1 MVSQKS
7 NLKSFAPPR
16 IALIHALAESVAPI
30 NQAFLD
36 LWPQAKLTNL
46 LDDSLSADLAASDRG
61 LDQPMHDRFMALS
74 NYALS
79 TGADG
84 ILFTCSAFGACI
96 EAVQTRWPNIPILKP
111 NQAMI
116 TEIEAAGFERI
127 GLLASFGPTLAS
139 MPGEFSPKLS
149 IQPQLCV
156 GALQALKGADAKR
169 HDAIIVNHAL
179 DLKAA
184 GVQALAIAQYSM
196 ARAAGLVREATGLP
210 VFTTPESAVR
220 EIRTQLRA

>member
-7 NLKSFAPPR
+7 ILKSCAPPR

-30 NQAFLD
+30 NEAFSL
-36 LWPQAKLTNL
+36 LWPQAKLMNL
-46 LDDSLSADLAASDRG
+46 LDDSLSADLAASG
-61 LDQPMHDRFMALS
+61 GGPDQPMHDRFMVLS

-79 TGADG
+79 IGADG
-84 ILFTCSAFGACI
+84 ILFTCSAFGPCI
-96 EAVQTRWPNIPILKP
+96 EAVQSHWPSIPILKP
-111 NQAMI
+111 NEAMI
-116 TEIEAAGFERI
+116 AEIEAAGYERI

-139 MPGEFSPKLS
+139 MPAEFSPKLS
-149 IQPQLCV
+149 IEPSLCV
-156 GALQALKGADAKR
+156 GALEALKSADVKR
-169 HDAIIVNHAL
+169 HDAIIFDHAL
-179 DLKAA
+179 ALQAT
-184 GVQALAIAQYSM
+184 GVQALAIAQFSM